1 MRIWIVELIHQLENI
16 LIYQKKFARMKNYSI
31 KIKKKFTIFSSL
43 IRSHIISF
51 HIKLT
56 LAKDD
61 SRKLRDRD
69 GAVLIDIETKIK

>member
-1 MRIWIVELIHQLENI
+1 
-16 LIYQKKFARMKNYSI
+16 MKNYSI

-43 IRSHIISF
+43 IRSHIISL

-69 GAVLIDIETKIK
+69 GVVLIDIETKIKWQVWRCKIYIVQRKNLG